1 MTSRNDDAT
10 ASRDFSAATL
20 RWLDEHAKGGVFT
33 TDTSLIV
40 RSWNRWLEAATG
52 LAAAD
57 ILGRHLTEACP
68 SIVERGLDQYY
79 ADALTGEF
87 KVIAHTLHQYIL
99 PDMRPHAKRDAM
111 IQSGRIAPLH
121 EQGRVI
127 GTITIVEDVTERVA
141 SERELRAQIATA
153 ETARLDAEAASR
165 FKDEFLATLS
175 HEIRTPLNAVLGWTR
190 ILRVRDDFDAP
201 TVKRAVD
208 VIERNALAQLT
219 LITDMLDMARIA
231 AGKVRLDIAAVDLAS
246 VTLAA
251 LDVVRPGANAKNV
264 TLISHFVAEMAPILG
279 DADRLQQIIWNLLSN
294 AVKFTEPGGSVT
306 TAWTTDGPNVR
317 LVVRDTGCGIA
328 PEFLPHVFERFK
340 QAQGSSSR
348 RHGGLGLGLALVK
361 ELVGLHGGTVCAESP
376 GLGQGATFTVS
387 LPMRAAGQPSDTS
400 FREPAGANDL
410 TGMCV
415 LIVEDDNDGREILER
430 TIVAAGGD
438 VIATMSSQ
446 DALNRLR
453 GERLPDVIVADIGMA
468 TDDGYSFLKQL
479 RLLPL
484 ARGGGIPAIA
494 LTAYA
499 SAGDRAQAL
508 NVGFSEHFTK
518 PFDPQTLMRCIAR
531 VGSAKPARSVS
542 SD

>member
-1 MTSRNDDAT
+1 MSHDL
-10 ASRDFSAATL
+10 SAATL
-20 RWLDEHAKGGVFT
+20 LWLDEHAKGGIVI
-33 TDTSLIV
+33 TDASLIV
-40 RSWNRWLEAATG
+40 RGWNRWLESTTG
-52 LAAAD
+52 LATTEV
-57 ILGRHLTEACP
+57 LGRPLADVCP

-79 ADALTGEF
+79 ADALLGEF
-87 KVIAHTLHQYIL
+87 KIIAHTLHRYII
-99 PDMRPHAKRDAM
+99 PDMRPNAKRDAM
-111 IQSGRIAPLH
+111 IQSGRIAPLY
-121 EQGRVI
+121 EQGRIV

-153 ETARLDAEAASR
+153 DAARLDAEAASR

-190 ILRVRDDFDAP
+190 ILRVREDFDPA

-231 AGKVRLDIAAVDLAS
+231 AGKVRLDITAVDLVT

-264 TLISHFVAEMAPILG
+264 KLISHFVPDMVPILG
-279 DADRLQQIIWNLLSN
+279 DADRLQQVVWNLLAN
-294 AVKFTEPGGSVT
+294 AVKFTDAGGSVT
-306 TAWTTDGPNVR
+306 AAWSTDGPNIR
-317 LVVRDTGCGIA
+317 LMVRDTGLGIA

-361 ELVGLHGGTVCAESP
+361 ELVGLHGGTVWAESP
-376 GLGQGATFTVS
+376 GVGQGATFTVS
-387 LPMRAAGQPSDTS
+387 LPIRAAGKLSDTS

-438 VIATMSSQ
+438 VIATVSSK
-446 DALNRLR
+446 DALSKLL
-453 GERLPDVIVADIGMA
+453 ECQRLPEVIVADIGMA
-468 TDDGYSFLKQL
+468 TDDGYSFLRQL
-479 RLLPL
+479 RMLPV

-499 SAGDRAQAL
+499 SPGDRAQAL
-508 NVGFSEHFTK
+508 NAGFSEHFTK
-518 PFDPQTLMRCIAR
+518 PFDPQSLMQSIAR
-531 VGSAKPARSVS
+531 VGSARIARLANSE
-542 SD
+542 

>member
-1 MTSRNDDAT
+1 MTKRDDAT
-10 ASRDFSAATL
+10 MSHDLSAATL
-20 RWLDEHAKGGVFT
+20 LWLDEHAKGGIVI
-33 TDTSLIV
+33 TDASLIV
-40 RSWNRWLEAATG
+40 RGWNRWLESTTG
-52 LAAAD
+52 LATTEV
-57 ILGRHLTEACP
+57 LGRPLADVCP

-79 ADALTGEF
+79 ADALLGEF
-87 KVIAHTLHQYIL
+87 KIIAHTLHRYII
-99 PDMRPHAKRDAM
+99 PDMRPNAKRDAM
-111 IQSGRIAPLH
+111 IQSGRIAPLY
-121 EQGRVI
+121 EQGRIV

-153 ETARLDAEAASR
+153 DAARLDAEAASR

-190 ILRVRDDFDAP
+190 ILRVREDFDPA

-231 AGKVRLDIAAVDLAS
+231 AGKVRLDITAVDLVT

-264 TLISHFVAEMAPILG
+264 KLISHFVPDMVPILG
-279 DADRLQQIIWNLLSN
+279 DADRLQQVVWNLLAN
-294 AVKFTEPGGSVT
+294 AVKFTDAGGSVT
-306 TAWTTDGPNVR
+306 AAWSTDGPNIR
-317 LVVRDTGCGIA
+317 LMVRDTGLGIA

-361 ELVGLHGGTVCAESP
+361 ELVGLHGGTVWAESP
-376 GLGQGATFTVS
+376 GVGQGATFTVS
-387 LPMRAAGQPSDTS
+387 LPIRAAGKLSDTS

-438 VIATMSSQ
+438 VIATVSSK
-446 DALNRLR
+446 DALSKLL
-453 GERLPDVIVADIGMA
+453 ECQRLPEVIVADIGMA
-468 TDDGYSFLKQL
+468 TDDGYSFLRQL
-479 RLLPL
+479 RMLPV

-499 SAGDRAQAL
+499 SPGDRAQAL
-508 NVGFSEHFTK
+508 NAGFSEHFTK
-518 PFDPQTLMRCIAR
+518 PFDPQSLMQSIAR
-531 VGSAKPARSVS
+531 VGSARIARLANSE
-542 SD
+542 

>member
-1 MTSRNDDAT
+1 M
-10 ASRDFSAATL
+10 
-20 RWLDEHAKGGVFT
+20 
-33 TDTSLIV
+33 
-40 RSWNRWLEAATG
+40 
-52 LAAAD
+52 
-57 ILGRHLTEACP
+57 
-68 SIVERGLDQYY
+68 
-79 ADALTGEF
+79 
-87 KVIAHTLHQYIL
+87 
-99 PDMRPHAKRDAM
+99 
-111 IQSGRIAPLH
+111 
-121 EQGRVI
+121 
-127 GTITIVEDVTERVA
+127 
-141 SERELRAQIATA
+141 
-153 ETARLDAEAASR
+153 
-165 FKDEFLATLS
+165 
-175 HEIRTPLNAVLGWTR
+175 LGWTR
-190 ILRVRDDFDAP
+190 ILRVRDDVDSA

-264 TLISHFVAEMAPILG
+264 KLISHFVPEMVPILG

-294 AVKFTEPGGSVT
+294 AVKFTDAGGSVT
-306 TAWTTDGPNVR
+306 VAWTADGPNIR

-348 RHGGLGLGLALVK
+348 THGGLGLGLALVK
-361 ELVGLHGGTVCAESP
+361 ELVGLHGGTVWAASP
-376 GLGQGATFTVS
+376 GLGQGASFTVS
-387 LPMRAAGQPSDTS
+387 LPMRAAGKISDTS
-400 FREPAGANDL
+400 FSEPAGANDL

-430 TIVAAGGD
+430 TIVAAGGR

-453 GERLPDVIVADIGMA
+453 ECERLPEVIVADIGMA

-484 ARGGGIPAIA
+484 PVAVAFR
-494 LTAYA
+494 
-499 SAGDRAQAL
+499 
-508 NVGFSEHFTK
+508 
-518 PFDPQTLMRCIAR
+518 
-531 VGSAKPARSVS
+531 RSR
-542 SD
+542 

>member
-1 MTSRNDDAT
+1 MTKRDDAT
-10 ASRDFSAATL
+10 MSHDLSAATL
-20 RWLDEHAKGGVFT
+20 LWLDEHAKGGIVI
-33 TDTSLIV
+33 TDASLIV
-40 RSWNRWLEAATG
+40 RGWNRWLESTTG
-52 LAAAD
+52 LATTEV
-57 ILGRHLTEACP
+57 LGRPLADVCP

-79 ADALTGEF
+79 ADALLGEF
-87 KVIAHTLHQYIL
+87 KIIAHTLHRYII
-99 PDMRPHAKRDAM
+99 PDMRPNAKRDAM
-111 IQSGRIAPLH
+111 IQSGRIAPLY
-121 EQGRVI
+121 EQGRIV

-153 ETARLDAEAASR
+153 DAARLDAEAASR

-190 ILRVRDDFDAP
+190 ILRVREDFDPA

-231 AGKVRLDIAAVDLAS
+231 AGKVRLDITAVDLVT

-264 TLISHFVAEMAPILG
+264 KLISHFVPDMAPILG
-279 DADRLQQIIWNLLSN
+279 DADRLQQVVWNLLAN
-294 AVKFTEPGGSVT
+294 AVKFTDAGGSVT
-306 TAWTTDGPNVR
+306 AAWSTDGPNIR
-317 LVVRDTGCGIA
+317 LMVRDTGLGIA

-361 ELVGLHGGTVCAESP
+361 ELVGLHGGTVWAESP
-376 GLGQGATFTVS
+376 GVGHGATFTVS
-387 LPMRAAGQPSDTS
+387 LPIRAAGKLSDTS

-415 LIVEDDNDGREILER
+415 LIVEDDNDGRESLER
-430 TIVAAGGD
+430 TIVAAGGS
-438 VIATMSSQ
+438 VIATVSSK
-446 DALNRLR
+446 DALSKLL
-453 GERLPDVIVADIGMA
+453 ECQRLPEVIVADIGMA
-468 TDDGYSFLKQL
+468 TDDGYSFLRQL
-479 RLLPL
+479 RMLPI

-499 SAGDRAQAL
+499 SPGDRVQAL
-508 NVGFSEHFTK
+508 SAGFSEHFTK
-518 PFDPQTLMRCIAR
+518 PFDPQSLMQSIAR
-531 VGSAKPARSVS
+531 VGSARIARLAN